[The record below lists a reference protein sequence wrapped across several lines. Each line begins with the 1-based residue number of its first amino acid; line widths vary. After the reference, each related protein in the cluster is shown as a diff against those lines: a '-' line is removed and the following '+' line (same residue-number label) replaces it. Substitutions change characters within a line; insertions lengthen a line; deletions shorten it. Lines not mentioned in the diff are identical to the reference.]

1 MKTLFVEGIIIV
13 LDLDRF
19 EEYTIKYGLDQ
30 YKPNTITGMLTSLV
44 ENFIRKWR
52 AVVVYGLDYERGTEE
67 TIIEIPYGFEQI
79 DEIVKDLKA
88 IKDEINKAG
97 ALITIVVVKDYVL
110 GRKARNRKEA
120 YHGTPGRR
128 RAIRVLRKAK
138 RAGGNKLVVLI

>member
-110 GRKARNRKEA
+110 GR
-120 YHGTPGRR
+120 
-128 RAIRVLRKAK
+128 IV
-138 RAGGNKLVVLI
+138 